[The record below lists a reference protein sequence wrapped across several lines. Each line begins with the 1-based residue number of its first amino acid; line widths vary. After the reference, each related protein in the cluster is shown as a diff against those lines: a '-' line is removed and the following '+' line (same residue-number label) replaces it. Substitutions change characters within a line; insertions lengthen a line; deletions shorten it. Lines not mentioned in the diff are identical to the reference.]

1 MWKVLPLLL
10 VFLLILHAAWLL
22 TKGRKDNRFQIYLS
36 TLVVSWVLYF
46 FLINVLEPKD
56 AVKALPLIFILVLI
70 AIISYA
76 NFRGNEKEPVA
87 GFSSLAILGVG
98 GILYYMIVFLD
109 YEILGT
115 YTLRSIEKYNQE
127 ILAAKADLDSLN
139 HYREQVMREVETA
152 KMEIN
157 VQLEKIAVYT
167 ADAARTKLEM
177 QSHLAKQKE
186 IEKTIA
192 NFDAKLSQITQDLIF
207 FSFLVGEKPMVIGG
221 GIVDEFKHDL
231 ENITHSLGTQLKFD
245 GDSLLTRIQKRRREL
260 EKEFDKRQE
269 QLQKSKQEN
278 N

>member
-46 FLINVLEPKD
+46 FLIKVLEPKD
-56 AVKALPLIFILVLI
+56 AVKVLPLIFILVLI

-76 NFRGNEKEPVA
+76 NLRDNEKESVA
-87 GFSSLAILGVG
+87 GLSSLAILGVG

-152 KMEIN
+152 KMEID

-167 ADAARTKLEM
+167 AEAARTKIEM

-192 NFDAKLSQITQDLIF
+192 NFDTKLSQITQDLIF
-207 FSFLVGEKPMVIGG
+207 FSFLVGEKPLVIGG
-221 GIVDEFKHDL
+221 GIVDEFKRDL
-231 ENITHSLGTQLKFD
+231 ESITKSLGDQLKFD

-260 EKEFDKRQE
+260 EKKFDKRQE
-269 QLQKSKQEN
+269 QLQKTKQEN